1 MSDLRKK
8 PFNPV
13 EVPFLRGVDLVKQ
26 GPNYAIFNISR
37 NEDRENKFKWVGP
50 LQSDSVQFFKN
61 TRYTKQLTSYL
72 EFTEEVR
79 VCVLRG
85 SRHERILKAETPVL
99 ILVANSYN
107 SCFRLL
113 AEGRVDYTPVSL
125 HEVSNVFKTSGVSE
139 KIIKKTPIVLY
150 QSEGYIAFSRQTPD
164 EEIAAWQSVLDRLKK
179 DGEYDRLANQYLYP
193 RE

>member
-1 MSDLRKK
+1 M
-8 PFNPV
+8 
-13 EVPFLRGVDLVKQ
+13 
-26 GPNYAIFNISR
+26 
-37 NEDRENKFKWVGP
+37 
-50 LQSDSVQFFKN
+50 
-61 TRYTKQLTSYL
+61 
-72 EFTEEVR
+72 
-79 VCVLRG
+79 
-85 SRHERILKAETPVL
+85 L

-150 QSEGYIAFSRQTPD
+150 QSEGYIAFSKQTPD
-164 EEIAAWQSVLDRLKK
+164 EEIVAWQSVLDRLKK